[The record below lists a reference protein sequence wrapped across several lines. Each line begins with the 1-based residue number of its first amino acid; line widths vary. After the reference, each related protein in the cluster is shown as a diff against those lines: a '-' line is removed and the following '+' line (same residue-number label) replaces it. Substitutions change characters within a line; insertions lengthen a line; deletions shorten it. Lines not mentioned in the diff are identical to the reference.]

1 MVDDPNLI
9 AIKLDQLRKE
19 YEQNLPAKIDHIRN
33 QWLSLRNGD
42 WNWDHLNDLLNL
54 IHKIAGSGGMYG
66 FSEVSDVACKT
77 ESLLQKAIRLKVPMN
92 KKEMSIM
99 DSYLKE
105 LDNAIN
111 SHD

>member
-1 MVDDPNLI
+1 MADEPNLI
-9 AIKLDQLRKE
+9 AIKLEQLRKE
-19 YEQNLPAKIDHIRN
+19 YEQNLPSKIDLIHN
-33 QWLSLRNGD
+33 QWISLSNGD
-42 WNWDHLNDLLNL
+42 WNWDQLNDLLSM

-92 KKEMSIM
+92 TKEMNIM
-99 DSYLKE
+99 NSYLKE

>member
-1 MVDDPNLI
+1 
-9 AIKLDQLRKE
+9 
-19 YEQNLPAKIDHIRN
+19 
-33 QWLSLRNGD
+33 
-42 WNWDHLNDLLNL
+42 
-54 IHKIAGSGGMYG
+54 MYG

-92 KKEMSIM
+92 TKEMNIM
-99 DSYLKE
+99 NSYLKE